1 MVKMI
6 KAIGAILLA
15 GGAALIGIS
24 ASSELTARV
33 RTLSMFCR
41 ALEIMRSEIAE
52 MLSPLEAVLQKL
64 GREMPEPFCSF
75 FSECADEMKRRGDIP
90 FGIIWKKQLTYN
102 TALTLGAREKEEL
115 VSLGNVLGRYSADEQ
130 RISIE
135 RTSRTL
141 ESILSVADSDRRRL
155 GGLYTKLGIICGIS
169 LVIVFI

>member
-1 MVKMI
+1 MI

-33 RTLSMFCR
+33 RTLAMFCR

-52 MLSPLEAVLQKL
+52 MLSPLESILQKL
-64 GREMPEPFCSF
+64 AREMPEPFCGF
-75 FSECADEMKRRGDIP
+75 FSECAEEMKRRGDIP
-90 FGIIWKKQLTYN
+90 FGIIWKKQLSHN
-102 TALTLGAREKEEL
+102 AALTLGAREKEEL

-135 RTSRTL
+135 RTLRTL
-141 ESILSVADSDRRRL
+141 ESILTVADSDRKRL
-155 GGLYTKLGIICGIS
+155 GGLYAKLGIICGIS
-169 LVIVFI
+169 VVIVFI